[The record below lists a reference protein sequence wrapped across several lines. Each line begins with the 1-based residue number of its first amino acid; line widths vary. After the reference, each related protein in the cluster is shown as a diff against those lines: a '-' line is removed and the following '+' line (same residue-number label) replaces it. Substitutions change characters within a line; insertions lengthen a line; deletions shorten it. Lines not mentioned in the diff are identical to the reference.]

1 MIRDSD
7 IRWWVLEARKHPECA
22 PEIIEQLA
30 ARLIELDAQ
39 NEQLRAQ
46 LALIQSHAQQAD
58 GAAELAEARRQLA
71 ELRRLLA
78 DHLALE
84 PSILLITRTGEAAR
98 LPLSR
103 VTRIARDGAPVL
115 GRPTL
120 AQLWGVLVA
129 RPQERLLMLSA
140 AGVGREAAVSMLPT
154 LEEGAA
160 WPMGEGHAA
169 PLGGPFEPRDPLSA
183 AVVVGE
189 PPRLWTVVTRRGWV
203 RQHLAAAFARELAT
217 GLPMAISP
225 RARDVPVA
233 IVNGDP
239 GELMVFT
246 RWGRCARFPQRAI
259 SAQGDAA
266 LELEEDDQVVGALPL
281 ADEGEIV
288 LATASGATMRR
299 STTQVKARVQPGGPG
314 QSLIQAF
321 DLMAVFLHQPHADLL
336 LLTHSGRLLTHPADL
351 IPLHERIG
359 KGTPVGQLA
368 RDPVIAMALVP
379 RLAAS

>member
-140 AGVGREAAVSMLPT
+140 GGVGREAAVSMLPT
-154 LEEGAA
+154 LEEGVV
-160 WPMGEGHAA
+160 WPVGGDHAA
-169 PLGGPFEPRDPLSA
+169 PPDGPFGRRDPLSA
-183 AVVVGE
+183 AAVVGE

-266 LELEEDDQVVGALPL
+266 LELDEDDQVVGALPL

-288 LATASGATMRR
+288 LATASGAVMRR
-299 STTQVKARVQPGGPG
+299 STTQAKARMQPGGPG
-314 QSLIQAF
+314 QPLIQAF